1 MDEVMKNGNLTLSQ
15 TLDPEIKLWRYMSLD
30 KFIDILATRELY
42 FTPLAFYSKTDP
54 FEGLMP
60 KVAMNAIAG
69 VIQKSAEMI
78 KSVSSQTTQ
87 FLNEKKAAGIMID
100 PAVLEIHK
108 DLLQKEEQH
117 LPLMEKAYFQIMQ
130 SVTVNC
136 WHMNEFESEGMWRLY
151 SDTNKGV
158 AIQTNVSRLLGS
170 ISTEEHIIASEVK
183 YLDFHDQNLK
193 PADCLH
199 NGHLVPFLKRKSFAH
214 ENEVRLAITP
224 NFDLA
229 SIDSFIPQG
238 IRVSIDPLKLI
249 EKVYISP
256 YASQPYPNS
265 VISIA
270 NKFGVDESKIIK
282 SKLLTVDDSLT
293 KLF

>member
-1 MDEVMKNGNLTLSQ
+1 MKNENLTLSP
-15 TLDPEIKLWRYMSLD
+15 TLEPEIKLWRYMSLD
-30 KFIDILATRELY
+30 KFIDILATRELF

-54 FEGLMP
+54 FEGLIP
-60 KVAMNAIAG
+60 KVAMDAIAG

-87 FLNEKKAAGIMID
+87 FINERKAAGILID
-100 PAVLEIHK
+100 PAVLERHK

-117 LPLMEKAYFQIMQ
+117 MPLMEKTYFKIMQ

-158 AIQTNVSRLLGS
+158 AIQTNVSRLLNS
-170 ISTEEHIIASEVK
+170 ISTEEHMLVSEVK

-193 PADCLH
+193 PADCVH
-199 NGHLVPFLKRKSFAH
+199 NGHLVPFLKRKAFAH

-224 NFDLA
+224 EFDLER
-229 SIDSFIPQG
+229 IDSFTPQG
-238 IRVSIDPLKLI
+238 IRISIDPLKLI

-265 VISIA
+265 VTSIA
-270 NKFGVDESKIIK
+270 EKFGIDEDKIIK